1 MLQITRH
8 WTSNKLGHCQL
19 ETCHGSVG
27 DLAHLLITCPALAI
41 VRSRM
46 WEMILTKTAKLVPLN
61 IFVRQI
67 FFSPPDTQLQFFIEP
82 VAFTDIR
89 EMCGTYGQ
97 TLLDLVYYCART
109 YVYYI
114 HREKQI
120 MLGKWPGDMTIKT
133 KKDGKT
139 LTFRKTQNQ
148 LTNDSSNY
156 TNIVP
161 FTGLHCVGVSIFSI
175 LGFKKKSSS

>member
-46 WEMILTKTAKLVPLN
+46 WEMILTRTVN
-61 IFVRQI
+61 FVRQI
-67 FFSPPDTQLQFFIEP
+67 FYSPPDTQFQFYIEP
-82 VAFTDIR
+82 LAFTDIR
-89 EMCGTYGQ
+89 DMCDTYGQ

-109 YVYYI
+109 YCLLHSPRRLNYV
-114 HREKQI
+114 
-120 MLGKWPGDMTIKT
+120 
-133 KKDGKT
+133 
-139 LTFRKTQNQ
+139 RKMARGHDN
-148 LTNDSSNY
+148 
-156 TNIVP
+156 
-161 FTGLHCVGVSIFSI
+161 
-175 LGFKKKSSS
+175 